1 MFNIGIE
8 GLDDLIKGFQQI
20 DKNTEKALKKAVGKG
35 ARVVLRA
42 AKAKCPVGDEAY
54 NHQPGNLRRSLK
66 AKVLKPKY
74 PGVVTALIGPE
85 KGKKVKNDGWY
96 GRLVEYGTVK
106 MAPQPFLRPA
116 YDEKK
121 NEAYKEMALVFDEL
135 LEGKA
140 IEDFQIILD
149 ALGD

>member
-1 MFNIGIE
+1 MFDIGIE
-8 GLDDLIKGFQQI
+8 GLDDLIKGFEQI
-20 DKNTEKALKKAVGKG
+20 NKNTEKALKKAAAKG

-42 AKAKCPVGDEAY
+42 AKAKCPVSDQAY
-54 NHQPGNLRRSLK
+54 GHDPGNLRKSLK
-66 AKVLKPKY
+66 ARVLRPKY
-74 PGVVTALIGPE
+74 PGVVTALVGPE
-85 KGKKVKNDGWY
+85 TGKKAKYDGWY
-96 GRLVEYGTVK
+96 GRLVENGTVK

-116 YDEKK
+116 YDEKQE
-121 NEAYKEMALVFDEL
+121 EAYKEMAKVFDDL